1 MAETRVAVFGAGGK
15 MGRTVCRAVMD
26 DPELVLS
33 AAIDPRLTGIDLA
46 QATGINGTG
55 MQIISSPEGLA
66 PGSIDVAV
74 DFTRAEAAVANAL
87 YCAGAGIHAVV
98 GTTGISEHEMA
109 RIQEAF
115 ANSSANCIVAAN
127 FAVGAVLMMKFAA
140 MAAPFFETI
149 EVVELHHENKVDAP
163 SGTALATAKRMV
175 EARRGEPLLAD
186 PTTSSLE
193 GARGYELPG
202 GVRVHSLRIKGM
214 MAHQEVVL
222 GTTGQ
227 TLTIRHDSYD
237 RSSFM
242 PGVLMAVKAIR
253 DFPGVTVGLDPIV
266 DARLRF

>member
-1 MAETRVAVFGAGGK
+1 
-15 MGRTVCRAVMD
+15 
-26 DPELVLS
+26 
-33 AAIDPRLTGIDLA
+33 
-46 QATGINGTG
+46 
-55 MQIISSPEGLA
+55 
-66 PGSIDVAV
+66 
-74 DFTRAEAAVANAL
+74 
-87 YCAGAGIHAVV
+87 GIHAVI
-98 GTTGISEHEMA
+98 GTTGIGEHEMA
-109 RIQEAF
+109 RIEEAF
-115 ANSSANCIVAAN
+115 TASSANCVVAAN
-127 FAVGAVLMMKFAA
+127 FAIGAVLMMKFAA

-163 SGTALATAKRMV
+163 SGTALTTAKRMV

-202 GVRVHSLRIKGM
+202 GVRLHSLRIKGM